1 MKPEVFEELIAAIQM
16 GEPLRQAFARLGIN
30 SKVLD
35 IAFETDP
42 IKFTRYARAQ
52 KVGADLLASDIIH
65 IADTEDD
72 AGKARNMIDSRKWYA
87 SKMKPEVFG
96 DRIDLNVSHS
106 VDVAGALK
114 DADTRYLSATQV
126 PVTEVQGTDIT
137 NESSSLAIPAAP
149 ILNLEV
155 QPDPSEVLS

>member
-1 MKPEVFEELIAAIQM
+1 
-16 GEPLRQAFARLGIN
+16 
-30 SKVLD
+30 
-35 IAFETDP
+35 
-42 IKFTRYARAQ
+42 
-52 KVGADLLASDIIH
+52 
-65 IADTEDD
+65 
-72 AGKARNMIDSRKWYA
+72 
-87 SKMKPEVFG
+87 MKPEVFG